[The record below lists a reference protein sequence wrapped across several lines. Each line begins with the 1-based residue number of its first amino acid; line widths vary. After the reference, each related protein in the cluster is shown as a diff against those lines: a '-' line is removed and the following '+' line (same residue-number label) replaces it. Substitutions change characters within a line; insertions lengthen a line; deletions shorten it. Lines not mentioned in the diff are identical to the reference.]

1 MMTYRHAFTGPKNQ
15 MHVCSI
21 HLIELSSSDIKK
33 QHQRYHSEWTPLGE
47 LKMEL
52 NTPAAIAHKIIKA
65 QHEEGTLQLRQTALP
80 PSGSLDRLIDEIHDA
95 YKKRSGKSHGAFEAD
110 EQNYPTASNLRQH
123 FRDQSVDFVST
134 SHALMQTLLTKANE
148 ASSNLATG
156 GSVLMAHVTNG
167 ESQWFIVTILTDK
180 ISAAID
186 DDLNLIDSIHLDL
199 SGMRFAG
206 RVDVTRWLAG
216 EDRYVSFL
224 QGASKE
230 VSDYF
235 QRFLG
240 CTHPQ
245 AIRNETRRLVE
256 VVRNAV
262 KGLEAT
268 EEQRETVRGDIYKYL
283 EECTQKSE
291 PLSID
296 SLCNRAWPDNPDALR
311 ASLTDPDSG
320 ISDGFIP
327 HKAALR
333 GLVRFEGKGPNWQ
346 VKFDR
351 EAVTAGNVRLNANA
365 KEITIKNI
373 PDDVIQRYLADF
385 PEL

>member
-1 MMTYRHAFTGPKNQ
+1 
-15 MHVCSI
+15 
-21 HLIELSSSDIKK
+21 
-33 QHQRYHSEWTPLGE
+33 
-47 LKMEL
+47 MEL
-52 NTPAAIAHKIIKA
+52 TTTAAIAHKIIKA
-65 QHEEGTLQLRQTALP
+65 QHTEGTLQLRDTTLP
-80 PSGSLDRLIDEIHDA
+80 PSNALDRLIDEIHVA

-110 EQNYPTASNLRQH
+110 EQNYPTAANLREH
-123 FRDQSVDFVST
+123 FQKQSADFVTT
-134 SHALMQTLLTKANE
+134 SHALMQTLLNKANE

-180 ISAAID
+180 VSAAIND
-186 DDLNLIDSIHLDL
+186 NLDLVDSVHLDL
-199 SGMRFAG
+199 NSMRFAG
-206 RVDVTRWLAG
+206 RVDITRWLND

-224 QGASKE
+224 QGASRD

-245 AIRNETRRLVE
+245 AIRKETKRLVD

-262 KGLEAT
+262 NALEAT
-268 EEQRETVRGDIYKYL
+268 EEQREAARLKIYQYL
-283 EECTQKSE
+283 DECAKNAD

-311 ASLTDPDSG
+311 EPLTDPDSG
-320 ISDGFIP
+320 ISDGFVP
-327 HKAALR
+327 HKTALK
-333 GLVRFEGKGPNWQ
+333 GLVRFEGKGPHWQ
-346 VKFDR
+346 VKFER
-351 EAVTAGNVRLNANA
+351 EAVTEGNIKLNADA
-365 KEITIKNI
+365 KEITIKNV
-373 PDDVIQRYLADF
+373 PDDVIQRYQNDF